1 MTGLRLD
8 ADRVIKILIHLTD
21 HFLDGRIHEVGHNP
35 DFNVKTVTGPNLDSI
50 KCFMTLR
57 PHDRNKSNKEND
69 PPRTGSGTSHE
80 SGVSD
85 TSGLTEVSSS
95 SYGSGGKHKI
105 QNRHVQA
112 KKTGPKKKCSQL
124 GEIGSIVLYAA

>member
-69 PPRTGSGTSHE
+69 PPKTGSGTSRE

-85 TSGLTEVSSS
+85 VSGLTGVSNSS
-95 SYGSGGKHKI
+95 HGSDGKHKT
-105 QNRHVQA
+105 QKTGVQVKKNGA
-112 KKTGPKKKCSQL
+112 KKECSEL